1 MTQQEE
7 EEEAAAAATAA
18 PAAASDGSKP
28 EAPNAKKAPL
38 ASPLTARSKS
48 AAAAAAAAGGG
59 GVLATLLASA
69 QALSDTLG
77 DKTAAGAAEVGEL
90 FEGFFDDSQNQDDLV
105 DQVLSSKDETLR
117 QLYEENEA
125 LKAQM
130 EEYRQTV
137 EQLMWTTSEDKERL
151 AAERATQQQLRDENA
166 GLLQRCAAARPPNR
180 ATRPTRPE
188 PRQAATAPARAP
200 PAAGRPLP
208 IAPAEQLLVLLRRR
222 TVEAEDG
229 FKRAAPE
236 RAGSRAARAHPA
248 VTDAPEQGQRF

>member
-1 MTQQEE
+1 MTQQQQE

-28 EAPNAKKAPL
+28 EASNAKKTPL
-38 ASPLTARSKS
+38 ASPLAARSKS
-48 AAAAAAAAGGG
+48 AAAGGG
-59 GVLATLLASA
+59 DVLATLLASA

-222 TVEAEDG
+222 TVEAAEDG